1 MSWNLFDYQKTG
13 KIDIYILIHKE
24 FVFIPIYARGV
35 QAKNLISEN
44 KASILINMMC
54 DNLACI
60 CFVAVSSISLI
71 SSSEGQ
77 LAQILGRYVP
87 EQNQKSRP
95 VTQANFFIEKTQ
107 KPIKTEINLL
117 IFLDLSHNRCKKI
130 QILLS
135 SRAKCPNFSYFY
147 I

>member
-1 MSWNLFDYQKTG
+1 MSWNLFDYQEIG

-24 FVFIPIYARGV
+24 FVFIPIYARGI

-71 SSSEGQ
+71 SSSEGGSLPRFWVGMSQ
-77 LAQILGRYVP
+77 
-87 EQNQKSRP
+87 SR
-95 VTQANFFIEKTQ
+95 T
-107 KPIKTEINLL
+107 
-117 IFLDLSHNRCKKI
+117 KKVD
-130 QILLS
+130 
-135 SRAKCPNFSYFY
+135 P
-147 I
+147 